1 MTLIDTHVLIWM
13 DADDARLGR
22 KTRAALDRA
31 LGGQT
36 LAASAIS
43 YWETALLQSKRR
55 VRIGPPLA
63 VWRQDQLQAGLVEIP
78 IDGGI
83 GIQAAA
89 LPGFHGD
96 PADRII
102 VASAIAHDAIL
113 VTADERI
120 LGWKGPLRTMNALT

>member
-22 KTRAALDRA
+22 KARAALDRA
-31 LGGQT
+31 LRGQT
-36 LAASAIS
+36 LATSAIS
-43 YWETALLQSKRR
+43 YWETAMLQSKRR
-55 VRIGPPLA
+55 VRIDPPLA
-63 VWRQDQLQAGLVEIP
+63 VWRQDQLQAGLLEIA

-89 LPGFHGD
+89 LAGFHGD

-113 VTADERI
+113 VTADQEI
-120 LGWKGPLRTMNALT
+120 LGWKGPLKTMNALS